1 MKGCRKVGIFQISS
15 SVFYTRDGIPTETQP
30 RHTFRQKLF
39 FLFSKKLK
47 FKLTNNEE
55 AIFHELVGRDL
66 KVERGRAFP
75 DSAGRVVVGAV
86 AGAVVAA
93 KVAGICD
100 GNAALKNDEN

>member
-1 MKGCRKVGIFQISS
+1 MSQGWYISN
-15 SVFYTRDGIPTETQP
+15 FFFRLLYTRGIPTETQP
-30 RHTFRQKLF
+30 RHRFRQKLF

-75 DSAGRVVVGAV
+75 DSARSVVVGAV

-93 KVAGICD
+93 EVAGICD
-100 GNAALKNDEN
+100 GNAALKNDEKIII